1 MRKLKH
7 IFDIVIVG
15 CLAMICAGFALLIIS
30 DMIMLKIIGLFMAL
44 VFTIYAFLYLY
55 HKMYRETNIIFQLK
69 TADKGNM
76 FKLEIG
82 ALDKYLD
89 SLELHKE
96 QFENYS
102 GDIDSM
108 KEAYQIIYN
117 QVYKNTKYIMDYI
130 RHYDYITKPDKS
142 QVSIKIGETKA
153 LIEKLNELDTLYV
166 ELDNTTGYSDVQRVD
181 DLLAALREI
190 IQ

>member
-1 MRKLKH
+1 
-7 IFDIVIVG
+7 
-15 CLAMICAGFALLIIS
+15 
-30 DMIMLKIIGLFMAL
+30 
-44 VFTIYAFLYLY
+44 
-55 HKMYRETNIIFQLK
+55 
-69 TADKGNM
+69 
-76 FKLEIG
+76 
-82 ALDKYLD
+82 
-89 SLELHKE
+89 
-96 QFENYS
+96 
-102 GDIDSM
+102 M